1 MDVKKTIITPM
12 MAAKMLESQRVN
24 RTISKSTV
32 TKYRIAMEFGE
43 WIASESLAILID
55 RDGRLVDGQ
64 HRLMAVCE
72 FGQPVTMYIATVSD
86 DVLAA
91 FHEIRARTTTDKMI
105 IDGAIPRAL
114 ARTVSGVGVALHYWH
129 HEGNMPVT
137 TRMGFGY
144 GSLSVKQVLS
154 IYAYLKIDP
163 NVLATKANEAFALQ
177 PRLARPASAIIIGIL
192 LAQQAYGVEEF
203 VHEFCIDAGV
213 SRRESV
219 KTARRQLL
227 NTVYSPTAKL
237 GILSR
242 AFNDP
247 DLKTIRIGTKVEPLR
262 GGIFD
267 K

>member
-1 MDVKKTIITPM
+1 MKKISVTPV

-24 RTISKSTV
+24 RNISKSTV
-32 TKYRIAMEFGE
+32 SKYRMSMESGD
-43 WIASESLAILID
+43 WIASEALAILID
-55 RDGRLVDGQ
+55 SDGRLVDGQ

-72 FGQPVTMYIATVSD
+72 LGQPVSMYVNTITD

-105 IDGAIPRAL
+105 IDGAIPREF
-114 ARTVSGVGVALHYWH
+114 ARTVSGVGIALHHWH
-129 HEGNMPVT
+129 HDGNMPVT

-144 GSLSVKQVLS
+144 CSLSVKQVLS
-154 IYAYLKIDP
+154 IYADLKIDP
-163 NVLATKANEAFALQ
+163 NALARKANEAFALQ

-203 VHEFCIDAGV
+203 VHEFCVDAGV
-213 SRRESV
+213 TRRESV

-242 AFNDP
+242 AFNDS

-262 GGIFD
+262 GGMFQ